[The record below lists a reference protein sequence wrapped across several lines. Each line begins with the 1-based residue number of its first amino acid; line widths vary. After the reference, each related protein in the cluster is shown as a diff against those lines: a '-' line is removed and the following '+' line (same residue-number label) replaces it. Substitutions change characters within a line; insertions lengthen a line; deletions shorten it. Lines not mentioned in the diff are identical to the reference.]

1 MTRQELDTITFEA
14 AIARLC
20 IEGAPIVSKKA
31 IERYAQEQITYGNYR
46 LGVKLM
52 RNIISDNAEW
62 YDYSGGWLI
71 SLSDKTE
78 LESYCNG

>member
-14 AIARLC
+14 AIAQLC
-20 IEGAPIVSKKA
+20 SEGAPIVSKKA
-31 IERYAQEQITYGNYR
+31 IERYAQEQIMYGNYR

>member
-20 IEGAPIVSKKA
+20 IEGAPIVSRKA
-31 IERYAQEQITYGNYR
+31 IERYAQEQIMYGNYR
-46 LGVKLM
+46 TGVKLM
-52 RNIISDNAEW
+52 RNIISDNGEW

-71 SLSDKTE
+71 SLRDKTE
-78 LESYCNG
+78 LESYCDG

>member
-20 IEGAPIVSKKA
+20 IEGAPIVSRKA
-31 IERYAQEQITYGNYR
+31 IERYAQEQIMYGNYR
-46 LGVKLM
+46 LGAKLM
-52 RNIISDNAEW
+52 RNIISDNGEW
-62 YDYSGGWLI
+62 YDYSGGQLI

-78 LESYCNG
+78 LESYCDG